1 MGAISEKEPYFKG
14 LDQLSSYDRLTG
26 LYNKTVMENYV
37 MSLVDAGREFAVIQ
51 CDVDNFRTINE
62 TYGNEVG
69 DQMLIGIGKVL
80 NRVAGSYAVVGRHD
94 GDRFIIVMPDV
105 SDYDDVWAK
114 CKLITSNINGKV
126 NDEIGDATLTV
137 TLGLSRFP
145 LDASGFEDL
154 ELTCKKALFRGK
166 QKGRSC
172 FIIYLPEKHADI
184 DIGEAKRTENK
195 QVVMHAKI
203 AQMITASEDLVENI
217 VLINRYLSSTLMLD
231 HICIESEKYMLA
243 SQVHR
248 LAYAKDFE
256 HISIE
261 PVKRIS
267 NNFGLVYY
275 SDIKDVKISGEEEF
289 YESLLAQGITSNL
302 YVSIEAYGKLYGYI
316 RIESTQPDGRSWQEK
331 DIDLFIGYA
340 RMLGLILHFKDLSI
354 DKLFFGSLI

>member
-1 MGAISEKEPYFKG
+1 MALLSEREPYFKG

-26 LYNKTVMENYV
+26 LYNKSVMEKYV
-37 MSLVDAGREFAVIQ
+37 VSLIETGREFAVIQ

-62 TYGNEVG
+62 TYGSEVG
-69 DQMLIGIGKVL
+69 DQMLIGVGKVL
-80 NRVAGSYAVVGRHD
+80 NRVVGSDAVVGRHD
-94 GDRFIIVMPDV
+94 GDRFIIVMPEV
-105 SDYDDVWAK
+105 SDYDEVWTR

-145 LDASGFEDL
+145 LDASDYEDL
-154 ELTCKKALFRGK
+154 ELTCKKALYRGK

-184 DIGEAKRTENK
+184 DIGEEKKAENK

-203 AQMITASEDLVENI
+203 AQMITASDDLVENI

-261 PVKRIS
+261 YVKKIS
-267 NNFGLVYY
+267 NNFGLAYY
-275 SDIKDVKISGEEEF
+275 SDINDVKRSGEKDF
-289 YESLLAQGITSNL
+289 YDALVAQGITSNL

-340 RMLGLILHFKDLSI
+340 RMLGLILHYKDMSI
-354 DKLFFGSLI
+354 DKLFFGNLV